1 MRYASDMT
9 VTGDKACEAHQ
20 AKTKYNLPPAS
31 PIHHLRRIAVIT
43 KYLMAVDIGTSVS
56 KVVVFD
62 DQFHQIAKA
71 QDEIDTRHPQPHF
84 FEQDPTQWWT
94 NVKGEIREIVKTIDP
109 RDIKGIGVC
118 AQMHAPIF
126 VDSAGDP
133 LTPCLNW
140 PDLRTVAET
149 EEIQTATELFQP
161 FYTATAPKIL
171 WLLRK
176 NPRTIRE
183 TFKILL
189 PKDYI
194 RMKLSRTFCTD
205 LNDARG
211 TGMFDDDH
219 GAWARAIV
227 DYLDI
232 DPAILPEPRPSEQ
245 VVGAVTRAAA
255 AETGLAEGTPVI
267 TGSSDNLGRALD
279 RTAASAN
286 DLLIYLGTGA
296 MIEYISE
303 SGAKPK
309 GTFRSILG
317 VAGTGPQWFKNNF
330 GFQDEVTAQ
339 EKGVDTYHI
348 LDSDA
353 SELAPGA
360 GGLLFLP
367 HLMGERAYKGRTR
380 SEPSN
385 FNPWARGVIFG
396 LSLGHTRKHV
406 FRAILEGAAYHL
418 YLCWERIRKLNPG
431 IEANRLVA
439 TGGGAKSRLWRHILA
454 DLFELPVYLPK
465 ETETG
470 SLAIAS
476 LIRVGL
482 GMSASF
488 EEVIGRIDNPLL
500 DPVEPTP
507 GTTARYRQVF
517 RRYVQL
523 GERLAPLFTGS

>member
-1 MRYASDMT
+1 
-9 VTGDKACEAHQ
+9 
-20 AKTKYNLPPAS
+20 
-31 PIHHLRRIAVIT
+31 
-43 KYLMAVDIGTSVS
+43 MAVDIGTSVS

-62 DQFHQIAKA
+62 DRFHQIAKV

-84 FEQDPTQWWT
+84 FEQDPAQWWT
-94 NVKGEIREIVKTIDP
+94 NVKREIREIVETIDP
-109 RDIKGIGVC
+109 KDIKGIGVC

-126 VDSAGDP
+126 VDNAGDP

-149 EEIQTATELFQP
+149 EEIQSATGLFQP

-171 WLLRK
+171 WLLRE
-176 NPRTIRE
+176 NPRAIRE

-189 PKDYI
+189 PKDFI
-194 RMKLSRTFCTD
+194 RMKLSKTFCTD

-211 TGMFDDDH
+211 TGMFDD
-219 GAWARAIV
+219 GQGVWVRAIV
-227 DYLDI
+227 DFLDI
-232 DPAILPEPRPSEQ
+232 DPAKLPDTHPSEE
-245 VVGAVTRAAA
+245 VVGAVTRDAA

-279 RTAASAN
+279 RTVASAK

-330 GFQDEVTAQ
+330 GFEDEVTAQ
-339 EKGVDTYHI
+339 EKGVDTYQI

-353 SELAPGA
+353 AELAPGA

-367 HLMGERAYKGRTR
+367 HLMGERAFEGRTR
-380 SEPSN
+380 SESSN

-418 YLCWERIRKLNPG
+418 YLCWERIQKLNPG
-431 IEANRLVA
+431 IEASRIVA
-439 TGGGAKSRLWRHILA
+439 TGGGAKSRLWRRILA

-470 SLAIAS
+470 SLAVAS

-482 GMSASF
+482 GMSTTF
-488 EEVIGRIDNPLL
+488 EEAIGQIDKSLL
-500 DPVEPTP
+500 DAVEPTP
-507 GTTARYRQVF
+507 GITSRYRQIYK
-517 RRYVQL
+517 RYVQL
-523 GERLAPLFTGS
+523 GKRLKPLFTGS

>member
-1 MRYASDMT
+1 MT
-9 VTGDKACEAHQ
+9 A
-20 AKTKYNLPPAS
+20 N
-31 PIHHLRRIAVIT
+31 
-43 KYLMAVDIGTSVS
+43 YLMSVDIGTSVS

-71 QDEIDTRHPQPHF
+71 QDEIDTRYPQPHF
-84 FEQDPTQWWT
+84 FEQDPAQWWT
-94 NVKGEIREIVKTIDP
+94 NVQREIREIVETLDP
-109 RDIKGIGVC
+109 RHIKGVGVC

-126 VDSAGDP
+126 VDSAGTP

-149 EEIQTATELFQP
+149 EEIQSATGVFQP

-171 WLLRK
+171 WLLRQ
-176 NPRTIRE
+176 NPRVIHE
-183 TFKILL
+183 TFRILL
-189 PKDYI
+189 PKDFI
-194 RMKLSRTFCTD
+194 RMKLSQTFCTD

-211 TGMFDDDH
+211 TGMFDDDE
-219 GAWARAIV
+219 GGWVRSIV
-227 DYLDI
+227 DYLDL
-232 DPAILPEPRPSEQ
+232 DPSILPELRPSEEI
-245 VVGAVTRAAA
+245 VGAVTQDAAV
-255 AETGLAEGTPVI
+255 ETGLEKGTPVI

-317 VAGTGPQWFKNNF
+317 VAGTGPQWFKNTF
-330 GFQDEVTAQ
+330 GFADEVTAQ
-339 EKGVDTYHI
+339 EKGVDTYQI

-353 SELAPGA
+353 AELAPGA

-367 HLMGERAYKGRTR
+367 HLMGERAFGGRTR

-385 FNPWARGVIFG
+385 FNPWARGVVFG
-396 LSLGHTRKHV
+396 LCLGHTRKHV

-418 YLCWERIRKLNPG
+418 YLCWERIQKLNPG
-431 IEANRLVA
+431 IEAGRIVA
-439 TGGGAKSRLWRHILA
+439 TGGGAKSRLWRRILA

-482 GMSASF
+482 GMSTSF
-488 EEVIGRIDNPLL
+488 EEAIGQIDNPVL
-500 DPVEPTP
+500 DPVAPTP
-507 GTTARYRQVF
+507 GTTAHYRQVYK
-517 RRYVQL
+517 RYVQL